1 MKYLKF
7 IFFIFLIILQTSCSI
22 KGKFYG
28 LYGYYSDAVKA
39 NPSLFI
45 KTNGDIQNC
54 DFSDTIY
61 KGKVIVTNGECLKKC
76 LNYNLN
82 TVVYIWS
89 PKCSSKICYPLE
101 IIQNQCSLKKVNLFI
116 VAEYYEPKLMAE
128 NYNLNNPLFGIDTE
142 YYNSSLTKQ
151 YLSHFLYDLTGIKTI
166 EKKYLF
172 FQNGIFQGEY
182 TSIDEI
188 IF

>member
-1 MKYLKF
+1 
-7 IFFIFLIILQTSCSI
+7 
-22 KGKFYG
+22 
-28 LYGYYSDAVKA
+28 
-39 NPSLFI
+39 
-45 KTNGDIQNC
+45 
-54 DFSDTIY
+54 
-61 KGKVIVTNGECLKKC
+61 
-76 LNYNLN
+76 
-82 TVVYIWS
+82 
-89 PKCSSKICYPLE
+89 
-101 IIQNQCSLKKVNLFI
+101 